1 MTPTAAL
8 RPAVGAALLLAAAAA
23 AAAAPT
29 PVAEYAFGNSLASSV
44 AGAPSLVA
52 VDPLGVSGFATDT
65 VLGSSRTVWQFGGT
79 SDNASQG
86 GLSLD
91 IASLLPRN
99 NLYSVQI
106 VFKFTENEN
115 RWRRIVDVD
124 DRQSD
129 NGFYV
134 DPQNRLDI
142 FPVAGGAAFSNDVYH
157 DVVLS
162 NDRGSVTFFLDGGT
176 QATVNTTVM
185 DLTDSN
191 GRMNFFLDNVVAGG
205 QHEYSSGS
213 VALIRI
219 FDTALVPA
227 DVVTLPPI
235 PAVPEPTTWALL
247 AGGLGIVAWAARRS
261 RRDA

>member
-1 MTPTAAL
+1 MFTRTILA
-8 RPAVGAALLLAAAAA
+8 GAAGLVMAAT
-23 AAAAPT
+23 AAAAPPA
-29 PVAEYAFGNSLASSV
+29 PVAEFAFGNTLASSV
-44 AGAPSLVA
+44 AGAPSLVN
-52 VDPLGVSGFATDT
+52 VDPLNRSGFATDT
-65 VLGSSRTVWQFGGT
+65 VFGNSRTVWNFGGT
-79 SDNASQG
+79 TDNASQG

-91 IASLLPRN
+91 ISSLLPQN

-115 RWRRIVDVD
+115 RWRRILDVD

-134 DPQNRLDI
+134 DPNNRLDI
-142 FPVAGGAAFSNDVYH
+142 YPVAGGAAFSNDVYH

-185 DLTDSN
+185 NLDDSN
-191 GRMNFFLDNVVAGG
+191 GRLNFFLDNVVAGG

-213 VALIRI
+213 VALIRV

-247 AGGLGIVAWAARRS
+247 AGGLGIVAWAARRE
-261 RRDA
+261 RRAA